1 MYFLF
6 SIILLIDIF
15 DHSFKKT
22 LTNFLSFNK
31 AEILKNNSNENLY
44 KLSIMNSDGVIF
56 ASENIKKSYLDI
68 AANSK
73 IPFLKC
79 GFKDG
84 YEKEYMDFYNDKI
97 LN

>member
-1 MYFLF
+1 
-6 SIILLIDIF
+6 
-15 DHSFKKT
+15 
-22 LTNFLSFNK
+22 
-31 AEILKNNSNENLY
+31 
-44 KLSIMNSDGVIF
+44 MNSDGVIF